1 MPKIR
6 SKYNYSPIGITL
18 YDIDIG
24 KKKKSKK
31 KKSKKKNKS
40 KDSKKVRSYKII
52 KFSSLLKK

>member
-1 MPKIR
+1 MPNIR

-24 KKKKSKK
+24 KK